1 MKSILVKSGL
11 ILPATLSALTVLAI
25 GGAVAL
31 AAPGERLA
39 RLNVEETELSVEQT
53 RNMGQLARLLSVLE
67 QLKRDPPPAL
77 LVSPRDAKN
86 AVRAAILVKAMTPGL
101 QARASGYAHE
111 AGEMMRQRRLAA
123 VESEAL
129 FTNDSARAEA
139 ISPPMLPPTSLRG
152 PPSSLRGPPSSL
164 RGPGAPQ
171 GLPEAAITPP
181 QSLSIPTPGPVLRR
195 FGEALASGGRTNG
208 MTFAA
213 AGGARVA
220 SPGPGYV
227 QYVGPVK
234 GWGVILIL
242 RLAGG
247 YHLVLAGLDRT
258 SVSVGQSVAAGEAVG
273 FMPDGRQSPNDGAN
287 GGKTARELYLEVR
300 NQGVPVDPGHW
311 LNKAG

>member
-1 MKSILVKSGL
+1 MKTAL
-11 ILPATLSALTVLAI
+11 ILPASLAALT
-25 GGAVAL
+25 AL
-31 AAPGERLA
+31 AMGGVVAIAATGERLA

-77 LVSPRDAKN
+77 LVSPRDAKD

-129 FTNDSARAEA
+129 FTNDSARADA
-139 ISPPMLPPTSLRG
+139 ISPPMLPQASLRG
-152 PPSSLRGPPSSL
+152 PTAPP
-164 RGPGAPQ
+164 
-171 GLPEAAITPP
+171 GLPQEVISPP
-181 QSLSIPTPGPVLRR
+181 QSLSIPTPGPIVRR
-195 FGEALASGGRTNG
+195 FGSALASGGRTNG
-208 MTFAA
+208 MTFSA

-258 SVSVGQSVAAGEAVG
+258 SVSVGQSVAAGETVG
-273 FMPDGRQSPNDGAN
+273 FMPDGRQSPSDGTS
-287 GGKTARELYLEVR
+287 GGKASRELYLEVR

>member
-1 MKSILVKSGL
+1 MKPNLLKSGL
-11 ILPATLSALTVLAI
+11 ILPATLSALAVLAI

-139 ISPPMLPPTSLRG
+139 ISPPMLPPASLRG
-152 PPSSLRGPPSSL
+152 ASPALRGAA
-164 RGPGAPQ
+164 APQ

-287 GGKTARELYLEVR
+287 GGKSSRELYLEVR

-311 LNKAG
+311 LNKTG

>member
-1 MKSILVKSGL
+1 MKTSAYV
-11 ILPATLSALTVLAI
+11 LPASLTVLAI
-25 GGAVAL
+25 G
-31 AAPGERLA
+31 AAAIAASGERLA
-39 RLNVEETELSVEQT
+39 RLNSQETELSVEQSH
-53 RNMGQLARLLSVLE
+53 NMGQLARLLTVLE
-67 QLKRDPPPAL
+67 ELKRHPPPAL
-77 LVSPRDAKN
+77 LVSPRDAKD
-86 AVRAAILVKAMTPGL
+86 AVRAAILVKAMTPEL
-101 QARASGYAHE
+101 QARALGYAHE

-139 ISPPMLPPTSLRG
+139 APPPEAAPVLRG
-152 PPSSLRGPPSSL
+152 PLSSGT
-164 RGPGAPQ
+164 PGQ
-171 GLPEAAITPP
+171 EAAITPP
-181 QSLSIPTPGPVLRR
+181 QTLSIPTTGPIVRR
-195 FGEALASGGRTNG
+195 FGQALASGGRSNG
-208 MTFAA
+208 VTFAA

-273 FMPDGRQSPNDGAN
+273 FMPDGRQSAKDTAGGA
-287 GGKTARELYLEVR
+287 KAPQELYLEVR
-300 NQGVPVDPGHW
+300 EQGAPVDPGRW

>member
-1 MKSILVKSGL
+1 MQRAL
-11 ILPATLSALTVLAI
+11 ILPASLAALAVVAV
-25 GGAVAL
+25 GGAIAVA
-31 AAPGERLA
+31 ATGERLA
-39 RLNVEETELSVEQT
+39 RLNVEETQLSVEQT

-67 QLKRDPPPAL
+67 MLKRDPPPAL

-86 AVRAAILVKAMTPGL
+86 AVRAAILVKAMTPDL

-129 FTNDSARAEA
+129 FTNESARADA
-139 ISPPMLPPTSLRG
+139 TPPPQGPPALRG
-152 PPSSLRGPPSSL
+152 PLA
-164 RGPGAPQ
+164 PGAPS
-171 GLPEAAITPP
+171 LPEAAITPP
-181 QSLSIPTPGPVLRR
+181 QSLSIPIPGPIVRR
-195 FGEALASGGRTNG
+195 FGEAIASGGRANG
-208 MTFAA
+208 ITFAA
-213 AGGARVA
+213 AGGARVT

-247 YHLVLAGLDRT
+247 YHLVLAGLDRA

-273 FMPDGRQSPNDGAN
+273 FMPDGRQSPDKGEKAP
-287 GGKTARELYLEVR
+287 RELYLEVR
-300 NQGVPVDPGHW
+300 EQGAPVDPGRW

>member
-139 ISPPMLPPTSLRG
+139 ISPPMLPPTSLR
-152 PPSSLRGPPSSL
+152 R
-164 RGPGAPQ
+164 PGAPQ

>member
-1 MKSILVKSGL
+1 MKTAALA
-11 ILPATLSALTVLAI
+11 LPVTLAALTL
-25 GGAVAL
+25 GAVAI
-31 AAPGERLA
+31 AATGERLA

-139 ISPPMLPPTSLRG
+139 ISPPVLRG
-152 PPSSLRGPPSSL
+152 PA
-164 RGPGAPQ
+164 APQ

-181 QSLSIPTPGPVLRR
+181 QSLSIPTPGPIVRR

-208 MTFAA
+208 MTFSAA
-213 AGGARVA
+213 VGARVA

-287 GGKTARELYLEVR
+287 GGKASRELYLEVR